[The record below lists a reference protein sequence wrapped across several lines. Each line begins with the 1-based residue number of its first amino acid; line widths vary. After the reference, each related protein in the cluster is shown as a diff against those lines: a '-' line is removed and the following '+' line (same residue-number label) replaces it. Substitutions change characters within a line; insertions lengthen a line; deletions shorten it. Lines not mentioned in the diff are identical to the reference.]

1 MPPKV
6 RTNSNSNS
14 HTVKG
19 DVKILTQN
27 VEELQVSNEK
37 RDKTI
42 EEMQSQLTEHSK
54 THVKILETLE
64 RIENQSREQ
73 KSAPVIKSTPSG
85 KEFKFDKKDYTR
97 KQTKT
102 IRELVLKS
110 KKDISYDED
119 KLTDDEDKTYWID
132 LCLEHNIPPPPSV
145 KSKKEKDPNAPK
157 KALNIYMTF
166 CQYYREQNPEQTFS
180 TTEIKEIYDEK
191 MKDPEEKA
199 FYQKLTDEG
208 KKRYESEIAKYKSL
222 QDNTSSDSDSV
233 SEKHLSAKPPSGR
246 PTGKTKKTKKK
257 KERVPE
263 PEPEPEPQFEVVPDS
278 SESSDENSDFE
289 EAPPKKPIS
298 HLNLLDMSVEA

>member
-1 MPPKV
+1 MPPK
-6 RTNSNSNS
+6 SS

-19 DVKILTQN
+19 EVKVLTQN

-42 EEMQSQLTEHSK
+42 EEMQSQLTEQSK
-54 THVKILETLE
+54 TQLKILEALE
-64 RIENQSREQ
+64 RLESQSREQ
-73 KSAPVIKSTPSG
+73 KSVPVIKSTPSG
-85 KEFKFDKKDYTR
+85 KEFNFEKKDYTR

-102 IRELVLKS
+102 IRDLVLKS

-132 LCLEHNIPPPPSV
+132 LCLEHKIPPPSV

-166 CQYYREQNPEQTFS
+166 CQHYREQNRDQRFS

-199 FYQKLTDEG
+199 FYQKLTDEA
-208 KKRYESEIAKYKSL
+208 KIRYESEMAKYKSS

-246 PTGKTKKTKKK
+246 PKVLKKK
-257 KERVPE
+257 KNKKPEQVFEPVPQ
-263 PEPEPEPQFEVVPDS
+263 PEPQFEVVPDSSDDSS

-289 EAPPKKPIS
+289 EAPAKKPTS
-298 HLNLLDMSVEA
+298 DPNLLNMSVEA

>member
-1 MPPKV
+1 MPPKTSGGI
-6 RTNSNSNS
+6 RSE
-14 HTVKG
+14 VK
-19 DVKILTQN
+19 
-27 VEELQVSNEK
+27 ELQVSNEK
-37 RDKTI
+37 SK
-42 EEMQSQLTEHSK
+42 EEMQELKGQVTEMKNQLTQQSEIQLK
-54 THVKILETLE
+54 MLETLE
-64 RIENQSREQ
+64 RLENQSREQ

-102 IRELVLKS
+102 IRDLVLKS

-132 LCLEHNIPPPPSV
+132 LCLEHKIPPPSV

-166 CQYYREQNPEQTFS
+166 CQHYREKYPDQKFS
-180 TTEIKEIYDEK
+180 TSEIQEK
-191 MKDPEEKA
+191 YRSLTQEEKKE
-199 FYQKLTDEG
+199 YLKLVEKD
-208 KKRYESEIAKYKSL
+208 KKRYESEMEKYKSS

-246 PTGKTKKTKKK
+246 HKVVKKK
-257 KERVPE
+257 KNRKPNKQVFEPE
-263 PEPEPEPQFEVVPDS
+263 PEPEPEPQFEVVPDSSDDSS

-298 HLNLLDMSVEA
+298 HPNLLDMSVEA